1 MCESCI
7 TQTGVRNGCIHFTKL
22 FLIYYFKLLNEY
34 FDKAIKVFIL
44 LKYCVRNVCMIA
56 YYSETYGDITK

>member
-22 FLIYYFKLLNEY
+22 FLIYYFKLLNKY
-34 FDKAIKVFIL
+34 FDKAIKVFIVNEIL
-44 LKYCVRNVCMIA
+44 RKKCMYDCVL
-56 YYSETYGDITK
+56 